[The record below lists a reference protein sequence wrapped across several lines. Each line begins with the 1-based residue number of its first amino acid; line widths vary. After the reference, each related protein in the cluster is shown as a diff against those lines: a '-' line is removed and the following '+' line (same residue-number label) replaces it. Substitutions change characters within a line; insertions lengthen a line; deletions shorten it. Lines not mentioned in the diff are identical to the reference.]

1 MNAKPGKFLA
11 LLYYSFII
19 SSIIL
24 KTESSFKKDSVFVLH
39 FLFHRH
45 TLRQISRLVHIQS
58 LGYADIVSQQLQ
70 RDHCQ

>member
-24 KTESSFKKDSVFVLH
+24 KTESSFKKDSVLSYIFYSTVTLFAR
-39 FLFHRH
+39 FLGLSTSSPLA
-45 TLRQISRLVHIQS
+45 TLT
-58 LGYADIVSQQLQ
+58 
-70 RDHCQ
+70 